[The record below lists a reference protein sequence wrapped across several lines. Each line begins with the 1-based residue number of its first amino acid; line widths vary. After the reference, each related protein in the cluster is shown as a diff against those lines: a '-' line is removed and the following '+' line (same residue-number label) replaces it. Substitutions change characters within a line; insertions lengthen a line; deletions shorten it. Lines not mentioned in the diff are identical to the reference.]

1 MRFDPPP
8 GGQSV
13 FDGSDWGGQKVLW
26 AAAPRYAGPVLIR
39 GRELDGPQA
48 VGFGGDRVPFDE
60 MQLLAA
66 GATSAGEPAGWREWP
81 SYTRLRGGG
90 CYAYQVDGA
99 NFSTVIV
106 FAPPQHRND
115 RDCTRAS
122 TSSASD
128 AGGAWPNHSACSGP
142 DE

>member
-1 MRFDPPP
+1 MMSSLGPIVGAGPVYPALTVDASGSMRFDPPHR
-8 GGQSV
+8 GQSV

-90 CYAYQVDGA
+90 CYAYQVDGTS
-99 NFSTVIV
+99 FSTVIV
-106 FAPPQHRND
+106 FRARPAP
-115 RDCTRAS
+115 
-122 TSSASD
+122 
-128 AGGAWPNHSACSGP
+128 
-142 DE
+142 